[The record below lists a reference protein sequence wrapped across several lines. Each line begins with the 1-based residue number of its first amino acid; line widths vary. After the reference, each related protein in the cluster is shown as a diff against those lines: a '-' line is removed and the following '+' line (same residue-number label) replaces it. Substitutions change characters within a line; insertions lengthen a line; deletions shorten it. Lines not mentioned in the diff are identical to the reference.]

1 MSVSR
6 WRSTAWLTSFA
17 TKTFG
22 IKMLEN
28 HVLVHLKISKSVG
41 IAAFLS
47 LIGFSAQA
55 QGTIFCPTTI
65 NGVTGFQLT
74 NGLCTNGNTGAFST
88 AALSS
93 QALGD
98 IQQSVTQQ
106 TTTAT
111 LDAISA
117 RRKEE
122 IERCPEGFERSNDGA
137 CKRIV
142 SAPAPRVSTPRLSP
156 QRQKA
161 PAPMM
166 PVKAPPLVV
175 DQGWRWGVWAH
186 GFGDYERRTDSGT
199 AIISGLVGGGGGAA
213 QSLAVDLTQTA
224 RTGGVI
230 GGVDVTFRNLFGG
243 NDGLIVGILTGYIST
258 DISTSG
264 TSRPTAPIT
273 DTTVGTG
280 TSTGKIRVSGPSVGG
295 YYTYFNGAFSNDT
308 TLKADFLSINESFTE
323 SMPFNNGPGNGFGGV
338 NQLVSGAGSANVT
351 NFVAAQNFQYR
362 FPVSAGLWFE
372 PTVGY
377 RYTNS
382 HYDAGGAALGLQ
394 DGYDWRVQGGGRFGI
409 ESFWN
414 AVHVTTTIT
423 GLAYSDVKIVGGPI
437 TGGATTGSF
446 AGGTVLPSDE
456 GKVRGEGIFLANFDY
471 GRGFSTFVQAEVRG
485 GSGLFGAGGRVGAR
499 TQF

>member
-1 MSVSR
+1 
-6 WRSTAWLTSFA
+6 
-17 TKTFG
+17 
-22 IKMLEN
+22 MLEN
-28 HVLVHLKISKSVG
+28 HVLVHLRISKSVG
-41 IAAFLS
+41 IAALLS

-55 QGTIFCPTTI
+55 QGTIFCPATI
-65 NGVTGFQLT
+65 DGVTGFQLV
-74 NGLCTNGNTGAFST
+74 NGLCTNGQNGAFST

-106 TTTAT
+106 TTTAA

-122 IERCPEGFERSNDGA
+122 TERCPEGFERSNDGT
-137 CKRIV
+137 CRRIV
-142 SAPAPRVSTPRLSP
+142 VFAPAPRVSSSVPSQR
-156 QRQKA
+156 RQKT

-166 PVKAPPLVV
+166 PVKAPPIVV
-175 DQGWRWGVWAH
+175 DQGWRLGVWAH

-199 AIISGLVGGGGGAA
+199 SILSGTVGGFNPNGLS
-213 QSLAVDLTQTA
+213 QTLAIDLTQTA

-243 NDGLIVGILTGYIST
+243 NDGLIVGILSGYIST
-258 DISTSG
+258 DISLSG
-264 TSRPTAPIT
+264 TSRPTAPIN
-273 DTTVGTG
+273 DTSVGIG

-308 TLKADFLSINESFTE
+308 TLKADFLSIDESFTE
-323 SMPFNNGPGNGFGGV
+323 SMPFNNNNNGFGGV
-338 NQLVSGAGSANVT
+338 NHLVSGAGSANVT

-362 FPVSAGLWFE
+362 FPISAGLWFE
-372 PTVGY
+372 PTAGY
-377 RYTNS
+377 RYVNS

-394 DGYDWRVQGGGRFGI
+394 DGYDWRVQGGGRLGI

-456 GKVRGEGIFLANFDY
+456 GKVRGLGIFLANFDY
-471 GRGFSTFVQAEVRG
+471 GRGFSTFVQADVRG
-485 GSGLFGAGGRVGAR
+485 GSGLLGAGGRVGAR
-499 TQF
+499 MQF